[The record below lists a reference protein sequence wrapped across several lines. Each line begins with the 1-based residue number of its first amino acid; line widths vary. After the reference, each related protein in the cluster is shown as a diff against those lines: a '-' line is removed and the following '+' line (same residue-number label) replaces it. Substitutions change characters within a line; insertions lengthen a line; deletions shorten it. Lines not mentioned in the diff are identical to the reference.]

1 MPISALTGLYIDQT
15 YSRLVQTQGGE
26 FANGLGTP
34 ITLITSTGSL
44 LTTSSFNTFTSSYNT
59 GSFTGSFTGSLFGT
73 ASFAISASRAVTSS
87 FALTSS
93 LSLRNII
100 TASVTS
106 NTITF
111 TKGDG
116 TTFPIT
122 VNTGSGGG
130 STAPGGSSGQIQ
142 YNNSNTFGGVPTLT
156 YDGTTL
162 SATGSFTGSFR
173 GAVVQPSGIGL
184 LVYGDAATAPTPTP
198 PTNYYIYT
206 GGIYKITAGNPNDS
220 INPIT
225 PYLFFPNPVVEGT
238 TITVLS
244 IGVDDGF
251 GNFYT
256 INVDQSGA
264 PIEDITGGAIGSLI
278 ANKIYNFYGIDGK
291 WVGGYMN

>member
-26 FANGLGTP
+26 FANGLGQA
-34 ITLITSTGSL
+34 ITLVTSTGSL
-44 LTTSSFNTFTSSYNT
+44 VTTSSFNAFTSSYNT

-93 LSLRNII
+93 LSLRNIT
-100 TASVTS
+100 TASVAS

-116 TTFPIT
+116 TTFLIT

-130 STAPGGSSGQIQ
+130 STTPGGSSGQMQ

-162 SATGSFTGSFR
+162 SATGSFTGSFI
-173 GAVVQPSGIGL
+173 GAVVQPAGIGQL
-184 LVYGDAATAPTPTP
+184 AYGDDSMQPRQLPV
-198 PTNYYIYT
+198 NYYIYT
-206 GGIYKITAGNPNDS
+206 GGIYKITAANPTGV
-220 INPIT
+220 IQPVT

-264 PIEDITGGAIGSLI
+264 PIQDITGGAIGTLI